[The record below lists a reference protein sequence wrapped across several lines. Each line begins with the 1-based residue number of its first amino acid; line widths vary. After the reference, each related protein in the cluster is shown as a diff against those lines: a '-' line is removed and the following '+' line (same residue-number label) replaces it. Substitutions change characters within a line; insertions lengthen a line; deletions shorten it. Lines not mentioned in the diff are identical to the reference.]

1 MTLEQVVDRDE
12 CVRSFGAWQYPM
24 LKHHWDLARYTIVL
38 EDSRPEV
45 VVECGTRTGHS
56 ALWFARHGVD
66 VVTID
71 IAYQVAD
78 DVRADA
84 IGQPRITHITQSSID
99 PVTVEWV
106 REMVAGRR
114 CMVSLDSDH
123 SADHVAA
130 EITAYAPL
138 VSPGCYLVVEDG
150 VIAWLPDD
158 VLYGHGCQIYT
169 GTVLEAIE
177 QTLPGD
183 ERFERDTEIEA
194 MFPATMYPAGWW
206 RRR

>member
-1 MTLEQVVDRDE
+1 MTLEHVVDQGE

-71 IAYQVAD
+71 VTPQVPAD
-78 DVRADA
+78 VATASD
-84 IGQPRITHITQSSID
+84 RIVWLTGSSTD
-99 PVTVEWV
+99 PA
-106 REMVAGRR
+106 MVAAVAAATAGKRT
-114 CMVSLDSDH
+114 MVSLDSDH
-123 SADHVAA
+123 SAAHVAA
-130 EITAYAPL
+130 EITAYSPL
-138 VSPGCYLVVEDG
+138 VSSGCYLVVEDG
-150 VIAWLPDD
+150 VIAWLPED

-169 GTVLEAIE
+169 GTVLDAIE
-177 QTLPGD
+177 QILPSD
-183 ERFERDTEIEA
+183 ERFERDVELET
-194 MFPATMYPAGWW
+194 MFPATMFPAGWW
-206 RRR
+206 RHR